1 MYGRYSTLAPAPE
14 PEPESV
20 MPSRASR
27 SPASSAQWPRPYAS
41 PSGAG
46 AAAPFDASASAV
58 IDLSGLGA
66 AAEPLSTGPGLSHAA
81 AAVQPMSLPMSDL
94 GVWLDGLGCRV
105 YEPILA
111 RGLGVAS
118 LSDLVRSAE
127 MVTVPK
133 LMALGVPQAKAE
145 KIWVANGGDRGWGA
159 GRPAAAAPR
168 FQRPTSAHFVRGSL
182 ESIAAAPPRT
192 LSTLSMLQSYKAE
205 AAQSHSWAASL
216 EPVSPRPESET
227 ESEPDSDSE
236 TEEEETTDSDEED
249 ADSDLTQPS
258 AEEGIPGAGADIVT
272 RQHVLRRD
280 GGGLGLSI
288 EDVEPWIDTAEGV
301 AAAAGMRAGMRIVAV
316 GGAEVQDAEQIR
328 YIVSGL
334 SPSEPIH
341 FTTEG

>member
-1 MYGRYSTLAPAPE
+1 MYGRYSTPAPAPE

-20 MPSRASR
+20 PATWSR
-27 SPASSAQWPRPYAS
+27 ASSAQWPRPYAS
-41 PSGAG
+41 PRAGAG
-46 AAAPFDASASAV
+46 APFDASASA

-81 AAVQPMSLPMSDL
+81 VQPMTLPTGLSDL

-205 AAQSHSWAASL
+205 AAHSHGWTASL
-216 EPVSPRPESET
+216 EPASPRPESET